1 MNPVLSI
8 ELGILAL
15 TLVLVIVKAVLFHKN
30 FPDSPFAHWFH
41 LENNNVYKASDNT
54 KMENARKIQNNL
66 TFIILML
73 LFVLWMFWLL
83 NKN

>member
-1 MNPVLSI
+1 MNTVLSI
-8 ELGILAL
+8 ELGILG
-15 TLVLVIVKAVLFHKN
+15 LVLALVIVKAILFHKN
-30 FPDSPFAHWFH
+30 FPDFPFAQWFY
-41 LENNNVYKASDNT
+41 LDNNNIYKASDNS
-54 KMENARKIQNNL
+54 KEENARKIQNNL